1 MKPEM
6 PIETE
11 RNGYVSQVLA
21 SNDKYGIE
29 IRFVRAGSAFHEI
42 IRKES
47 DYQGHKLRGESCDE
61 GEVLSG

>member
-1 MKPEM
+1 MKPEI

-11 RNGYVSQVLA
+11 RNEYVSQVLA
-21 SNDKYGIE
+21 SNGKYGIE
-29 IRFVRAGSAFHEI
+29 ISFVLVGSEFYEI